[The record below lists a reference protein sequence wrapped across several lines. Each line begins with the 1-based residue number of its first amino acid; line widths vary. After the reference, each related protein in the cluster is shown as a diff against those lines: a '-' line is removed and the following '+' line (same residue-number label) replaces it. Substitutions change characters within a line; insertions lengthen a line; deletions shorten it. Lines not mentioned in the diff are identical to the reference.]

1 VTFLPVL
8 ERELRVAARK
18 RSTFWFRVL
27 AAIIAVIIGGMVLLF
42 YKLAGTSSTM
52 VGGVLFSV
60 LSWIGLIAVLFC
72 GLFFTADCL
81 SEEKREGT
89 IGLLFLTD
97 LRGHD
102 VVGAKLLSQSLRSF
116 YGLLAIF
123 PVLAMIMLMG
133 GVTGIQFWKTN
144 IALANA
150 LFCSLVVGIFV
161 SARSRNSQKAL
172 AGTFCVLLLFVAGGP
187 MVDQLLG
194 LYKGYAAVTSP
205 LFVFTSAQMPRR
217 EFWFGLAICQGIAWG
232 LLAWTC
238 FTLPR
243 TWQES
248 VQLTSGA
255 RYRWGQ
261 FWRYGSAKS
270 RAASRTKKLEWN
282 PIYWLAAR
290 EFWQV
295 RWLWVG
301 VLTGTALQLALLF
314 GFHNEGTAK
323 FVLTMISG
331 YLQGLIWLFVYVWTA
346 SQASR
351 FFVEAR
357 RSGFL
362 ELLLATPIT
371 VREIVRGNWH
381 SFLKTFGWP
390 LLVMLAAQLVIT
402 PITQRATYAGY
413 AKSTAASQARLA
425 QLNKTSATTNAS
437 AIAGSTTTNTTVMV
451 TSAGITVPDMSLL
464 VLMAIT
470 VASVITYATNLAA
483 ISWFGAWVGMTTKN
497 ANIAILKTISFVMI
511 IPWFVISFVG
521 GIASMLFLVPAMT
534 RGTTP
539 NFAWFPAITVAVTSV
554 LKVATDVVFI
564 KTARTKLYGRF
575 REQAVQSM
583 GPEIVGPPVI
593 PNAAV
598 LVS

>member
-1 VTFLPVL
+1 MTFLPVL

-18 RSTFWFRVL
+18 RSTFWFRVV
-27 AAIIAVIIGGMVLLF
+27 AAIIAVIIGAMMLAFCKAGGSSMV
-42 YKLAGTSSTM
+42 T
-52 VGGVLFSV
+52 VGATLFS
-60 LSWIGLIAVLFC
+60 GLGWMALFAALFC

-133 GVTGIQFWKTN
+133 GVTGVQFWKTN
-144 IALANA
+144 IALVNA
-150 LFCSLVVGIFV
+150 LFCSLAVGIFV

-172 AGTFCVLLLFVAGGP
+172 TGTFCLLLLFVAGGP
-187 MVDQLLG
+187 ILDEAFG
-194 LYKGYAAVTSP
+194 FYKGYAAVTSP
-205 LFVFTSAQMPRR
+205 IYVFASAQMSRQ
-217 EFWFGLAICQGIAWG
+217 EFWLGLAICQAVAWG
-232 LLAWTC
+232 LLVWTC
-238 FTLPR
+238 VTLPR

-248 VQLTSGA
+248 TRLTAGA
-255 RYRWGQ
+255 RHRWEQ
-261 FWRYGSAKS
+261 FWKYGSAKS
-270 RAASRTKKLEWN
+270 RRESRTRKLDSNPIFWLASRELW
-282 PIYWLAAR
+282 P
-290 EFWQV
+290 V

-301 VLTGTALQLALLF
+301 VLVGTAIQLALLV
-314 GFHNEGTAK
+314 GFQNEGTTK
-323 FVLTMISG
+323 FVLTMILG

-390 LLVMLAAQLVIT
+390 LLLMLSVQLIVT
-402 PITQRATYAGY
+402 PITQRHAYAGF
-413 AKSTAASQARLA
+413 AKST
-425 QLNKTSATTNAS
+425 TTVTTK
-437 AIAGSTTTNTTVMV
+437 TTTNSAGQLSQTNANPSTTNSVTV
-451 TSAGITVPDMSLL
+451 TSKRFTVPDMSWVL
-464 VLMAIT
+464 VIVIAVLG
-470 VASVITYATNLAA
+470 VITYATNLAA

-497 ANIAILKTISFVMI
+497 ANIAILKTIAFVMI
-511 IPWFVISFVG
+511 IPWFAISFAG
-521 GIASMLFLVPAMT
+521 GIATMIFIVPTFT

-539 NFAWFPAITVAVTSV
+539 NLTWLPLVTITVTSILRV
-554 LKVATDVVFI
+554 VTDVVFI
-564 KTARTKLYGRF
+564 KASRTKLYGRF
-575 REQAVQSM
+575 REQAVLSM
-583 GPEIVGPPVI
+583 GPEIVAPPVI
-593 PNAAV
+593 V
-598 LVS
+598 KTSI